1 MAVAWPLSVNQ
12 KAYGMDTSPGENV
25 ERIEFES
32 GKART
37 FLKNSVGKKVHSFML
52 TLEDIGDTSEY
63 KDFLEWWSDDL
74 ASGSL
79 SFLFPDLVTHD
90 ADKEYRS
97 VDGNFSATGQKYKEI
112 TLTVEEM

>member
-12 KAYGMDTSPGENV
+12 KAYGMETSPGENV
-25 ERIEFES
+25 ERVEFES

-52 TLEDIGDTSEY
+52 DLEDVGDTSEY
-63 KDFLEWWSDDL
+63 KTFLKWWEDDL

-79 SFLFPDLVTHD
+79 SFLFPDLITHD

-97 VDGNFSATGQKYKEI
+97 VDGTFSATGQRKKTI
-112 TLTVEEM
+112 TFSVEEM